1 MLQAVTKAASMVL
14 RYRFEERPPIDQV
27 LKRRSLQGWSKL
39 RRFYLSVWRP
49 ELVSQGHLLRVGECH
64 RCGHCCR
71 ILFRCP
77 FLKGNNE
84 CRIYGQRFEQCR
96 NFPIEPRDIELLD
109 GQCGFS
115 FIPIDQIKIR

>member
-1 MLQAVTKAASMVL
+1 MLGTVTRAAAIAL
-14 RYRFEERPPIDQV
+14 RQRFDEGPGLDQF
-27 LKRRSLQGWSKL
+27 LKRRSRQGWSKI
-39 RRFYLSVWRP
+39 RRFYLSNLRR
-49 ELVSQGHLLRVGECH
+49 ELVDRKHMLRVGECH

-84 CRIYGQRFEQCR
+84 CRIYGSRFEQCR

-109 GQCGFS
+109 GRCGYS
-115 FIPIDQIKIR
+115 FIPIDQIKVS